1 MAKKIFPG
9 NYVNALSGNLG
20 QSVVAQPGRLY
31 YHKVGY
37 VKIDAT
43 GGTEFDVIIPS
54 PDKRTGSEKQIA
66 DVVGMTVPV
75 GASLYHLGLRVVD
88 MRKDKGRGTAFS
100 GLVGT
105 NADEIKL
112 ANAVT
117 TAGGALTA
125 TTASTPVIAIADT
138 TIAPSD
144 AVTDP
149 LINNGVIITGS
160 DLTLK
165 VYVED
170 GSESA
175 GDAITSSLA
184 NGSYLIA
191 ECAYVIAD
199 ETPHEDAFGGFPS
212 IVES

>member
-1 MAKKIFPG
+1 VAKRIYPG
-9 NYVNALSGNLG
+9 NYVNALSGHLG

-37 VKIDAT
+37 AKVDAV
-43 GGTEFDVIIPS
+43 GGISFDVIIPS
-54 PDKRTGSEKQIA
+54 PDKRTGTDKQQPDIT
-66 DVVGMTVPV
+66 GMVVPV
-75 GASLYHLGLRVVD
+75 GASLYHLGIRVVD
-88 MRKDKGRGTAFS
+88 ARKDKGVGTAFS

-112 ANAVT
+112 ASAVSV
-117 TAGGALTA
+117 AGGALTA
-125 TTASTPVIAIADT
+125 TTASTPVIAVVGT
-138 TIAPSD
+138 TITPHD

-165 VYVED
+165 VYVEN
-170 GSESA
+170 GSEAA
-175 GDAITSSLA
+175 GNTLSSSLGE
-184 NGSYLIA
+184 GSYIIA

-199 ETPHEDAFGGFPS
+199 ETSHPDAFGGLPS
-212 IVES
+212 PVLT